1 MTARILFTGHAPV
14 HFLCF
19 RPIWE
24 RLAGR
29 SDVEAFVSGG
39 LRTSGP
45 GGGFGYDGPGM
56 YRPFGVPD
64 DRVLPVEDIQ
74 SRTFDVLFSANKRI
88 IAPRGNFGTLVQM
101 FHGVSFRNRAVRS
114 ESLEYDVLFL
124 IGPYMRRK
132 FAEHGFLAEA
142 DRRGVP
148 IGFPKTDALVAGGFD
163 RAALLARHGFDGS
176 RPVLLYAPT
185 GEAHNSLE
193 TMGEA
198 VVRNLSACDR
208 FDLLIK
214 PHDHPKNGR
223 DWFAELAPL
232 EGPHTKLARDPD
244 VVPLLR
250 LSDLLITDASSV
262 ANEYALLDRPILFLD
277 VPELLRNS
285 LESGAALDL
294 QGWGRKGGAVVERA
308 GDAADAA
315 LEALADPGRLS
326 EVRRAIA
333 KDLFYN
339 PGRATDA
346 AMAWLA
352 QRLSAPERLAS

>member
-1 MTARILFTGHAPV
+1 MTARILFTGYAPV

-24 RLAGR
+24 RLAER
-29 SDVEAFVSGG
+29 SDAEVFVSGG
-39 LRTSGP
+39 LRTGAP
-45 GGGFGYDGPGM
+45 GGSGYDGPGLF
-56 YRPFGVPD
+56 RPFGVPV
-64 DRVLPVEDIQ
+64 DRILPVEDIQ

-114 ESLEYDVLFL
+114 ESLDYDVLFL

-132 FAEHGFLAEA
+132 FAEQGLLAEA

-148 IGFPKTDALVAGGFD
+148 IGFPKTDPLAAGSFD
-163 RAALLARHGFDGS
+163 RAALLARFGFDGS

-185 GEAHNSLE
+185 GEARNSLE
-193 TMGEA
+193 TMGGA
-198 VVRNLSACDR
+198 VIRDLSACGR
-208 FDLLIK
+208 FDLLVK

-232 EGPHTKLARDPD
+232 EGPHTRLVRDPD

-262 ANEYALLDRPILFLD
+262 ANEYTLLDRPILFLD

-285 LESGAALDL
+285 RESGAALDL
-294 QGWGRKGGAVVERA
+294 QGWGRKGGVVVERA

-315 LEALADPGRLS
+315 LEALADPGRLAG
-326 EVRRAIA
+326 VRQAIA
-333 KDLFYN
+333 RDLFYN

-352 QRLSAPERLAS
+352 RHSAVSERLAS